1 MFHEACH
8 VEPLNTAVTL
18 SQYYY
23 TSSHKFAPPPPL
35 LQFLLRTLGMDE
47 SLFKR
52 LEHHSDAVVQLN
64 VQYRMNRW
72 VLHQSNTQTKMYT
85 IVKWK

>member
-1 MFHEACH
+1 
-8 VEPLNTAVTL
+8 
-18 SQYYY
+18 
-23 TSSHKFAPPPPL
+23 
-35 LQFLLRTLGMDE
+35 MDE

-72 VLHQSNTQTKMYT
+72 GFTSDIRTVHM
-85 IVKWK
+85 

>member
-1 MFHEACH
+1 
-8 VEPLNTAVTL
+8 
-18 SQYYY
+18 
-23 TSSHKFAPPPPL
+23 
-35 LQFLLRTLGMDE
+35 MDE

-72 VLHQSNTQTKMYT
+72 GFTPVRLSDCTYV
-85 IVKWK
+85 IVKWS